1 MLSARD
7 PCVGMRI
14 QNSNEPFAIRILTW
28 LAGLASAGMYLPIL
42 LVLLKIGPVVMGG
55 ERVTRTE
62 WLHIAAPL
70 VAAIGILMAMLCY
83 ALASRK
89 PWSRHLVIAM
99 FTLIIVYA
107 SILGALNLINK
118 TMMWRAIIDASVFGG
133 ASVGYFYFKANV
145 AAYFRELTRQ

>member
-1 MLSARD
+1 
-7 PCVGMRI
+7 MRI
-14 QNSNEPFAIRILTW
+14 QNSKQPFAIRILKW
-28 LAGLASAGMYLPIL
+28 FAGLASAAMCVSIL

-70 VAAIGILMAMLCY
+70 VAAIGILMAMICY

-107 SILGALNLINK
+107 TILGTLNLLRHSI
-118 TMMWRAIIDASVFGG
+118 MWRALINATVFGCLS
-133 ASVGYFYFKANV
+133 AWYFYLKPNMV
-145 AAYFRELTRQ
+145 QYFRELKGASRL

>member
-1 MLSARD
+1 
-7 PCVGMRI
+7 MRI

-28 LAGLASAGMYLPIL
+28 FAGLASAGMYLSIL

-70 VAAIGILMAMLCY
+70 VAAIGILMALICY

-89 PWSRHLVIAM
+89 PWSRHFVIAM

-107 SILGALNLINK
+107 SILGALDVIHHAI
-118 TMMWRAIIDASVFGG
+118 MWRAIIDAAISGG
-133 ASVGYFYFKANV
+133 LSAWYFHFKPNV
-145 AAYFRELTRQ
+145 ATYFCDMTGV